1 MTKKPENNRNSI
13 GRFVEGSSGNPN
25 GRPVGSKNKFTTLK
39 NAFIETFEELGGVDN
54 LVEWARANQT
64 EFYRMVARLMPRE
77 VEAKISSEFTLVD
90 ALMEMEKNLVAG
102 MGFLGEECYLK
113 TLLLYSYHTPL
124 TSKLVL

>member
-1 MTKKPENNRNSI
+1 MAKKPENNRNSI

-90 ALMEMEKNLVAG
+90 ALMEMEENLK
-102 MGFLGEECYLK
+102 EEK
-113 TLLLYSYHTPL
+113 G
-124 TSKLVL
+124 

>member
-1 MTKKPENNRNSI
+1 MILIAKPSSYSKEQLTLEKTNMTSKLSANNRNSI

-54 LVEWARANQT
+54 LVEWAKANQT

-77 VEAKISSEFTLVD
+77 VEAKVSTQFTLLD
-90 ALMEMEKNLVAG
+90 ALMEMEENLK
-102 MGFLGEECYLK
+102 GEK
-113 TLLLYSYHTPL
+113 
-124 TSKLVL
+124 

>member
-1 MTKKPENNRNSI
+1 MPKKPENNRNSI

-64 EFYRMVARLMPRE
+64 EFYRMVARLMPKE

-90 ALMEMEKNLVAG
+90 ALMEVEDYVKHERTLTDNGEK
-102 MGFLGEECYLK
+102 
-113 TLLLYSYHTPL
+113 S
-124 TSKLVL
+124 